1 MAVNI
6 QKVSEQKSPNYQS
19 ETPNIFQKKQVITDK
34 TASERQPLKETKKET
49 EQHTDN
55 RLYTNTDKYKYMIDK
70 NPDLQKLVKCLGLN
84 FD

>member
-34 TASERQPLKETKKET
+34 TSEGQPLKETKKET

-70 NPDLQKLVKCLGLN
+70 NPDLQKLVKCLGLD